1 MPFTHKLDD
10 KDLGLEEHEVSSWNS
25 REAVRC
31 IIIRGVQIALLK
43 VGKYSYHKLPG
54 GGIESGETV
63 AEALRREVREE
74 VGSEIDIKRM
84 IGTIEGHISQEETIH
99 ISHCF
104 LAEETEKSKPN
115 FTEQEIEDEYKV
127 EWISPEK
134 AIETIEE
141 QEPSYYI
148 AKLITARDLMFLREA
163 FTEQK

>member
-31 IIIRGVQIALLK
+31 IIIRGDQIALLK

-104 LAEETEKSKPN
+104 IAEETEKGIPN
-115 FTEQEIEDEYKV
+115 FTEQEMEDEYQVK
-127 EWISPEK
+127 WMPIEK
-134 AIETIEE
+134 AVETIES
-141 QEPSYYI
+141 QEPSHYI
-148 AKLITARDLMFLREA
+148 AKLITTRDLKFLKEA